1 MSPQP
6 IARYKPDKPGD
17 FKPHSDGSGSF
28 SEFTVS
34 PQIRKPLLSAGFE
47 IIAIAKAIVGRSNDP
62 RGGHY
67 SDHFSINSVTGTY
80 VGRRRSPRA
89 VVEIINDHDSAAAVE
104 FGSGDPSVGDSAGE
118 DRPQG
123 GWNKPKRPL
132 GRAAGQVGDW
142 HE

>member
-1 MSPQP
+1 MSKQV
-6 IARYKPDKPGD
+6 ARYRPDKPGD
-17 FKPHSDGSGSF
+17 FRPHSDGSGSF

-34 PQIRKPLLSAGFE
+34 PQIRKPLLSAAYE
-47 IIAIAKAIVGRSNDP
+47 IIAIAKSLVPRSSDP

-67 SDHFSINSVTGTY
+67 NDHFSINAVTGTY
-80 VGRRRSPRA
+80 VGKRRSPRA
-89 VVEIINDHDSAAAVE
+89 VVEVINDHPNAPAVE
-104 FGSGDPSVGDSAGE
+104 FGSGDPSVGISAGI